1 MIRLFF
7 VIVSVIIFTG
17 CKETQK
23 FSAPVF
29 GNMADAKV
37 TVLSDPDEV
46 IPSGFGLS
54 VSDSL
59 LTLTGEV
66 DGKLF
71 HTYDRK
77 TGKSLGHYV
86 NKGQGPDDMI
96 VPGTFYIDNN
106 VIAVQDL
113 YTHDVKK
120 FDKDWKCISIEHLD
134 LGKLDKFSPRVVL
147 RMPDGKIFMEVFVEY
162 YMPLG
167 IRIKDG
173 DRLGS
178 VYTDLPVIVEDPMT
192 EKPYYERKVH
202 FSPDAK
208 KMIAVSEEGLIIETF
223 AIDDIEIN
231 LKGVKFYYPFVYDV
245 EIETK
250 GGINRFI
257 YKNLNIKGFGA
268 IASTDSRIVAV
279 YNDSRDT
286 EAFTDISVWDWN
298 GNPIRRYHTDKILLT
313 IALSPDNP
321 DEIYAL
327 GSDKGGEVE
336 LLLINCPGLLD

>member
-59 LTLTGEV
+59 LTLTSEV

-106 VIAVQDL
+106 VITVQDL

-231 LKGVKFYYPFVYDV
+231 PKGVKFYYPFVYDV

-250 GGINRFI
+250 GGISRFI